1 MIMVALVLGGIF
13 TVAFI
18 EKQRQA
24 MQQLMAVRESAPEKR
39 ANVVRTSRRR

>member
-18 EKQRQA
+18 QKQRQA
-24 MQQLMAVRESAPEKR
+24 MQQLMAIRESASEER
-39 ANVVRTSRRR
+39 TTVRSR